1 MTQRICFFLSIPVV
15 SYVRNKSQQSY
26 EQSCKSLGGIS
37 DCLPSKQYNCLEKC
51 LVALCP
57 ALASYW
63 LQPGA
68 CTTVFIC
75 RVCDKGLAE
84 SQGCS
89 YIANAHIP
97 VLRFPVC
104 ASSRQPMVEPRPRA
118 GFLGDGSECPSG
130 PCPLLLGTRGA
141 GGTRVVVQWAQ
152 LIAQVSPRK
161 DRDILD
167 ITGGSSTCW
176 SFQDCCL

>member
-1 MTQRICFFLSIPVV
+1 MIFSSYLLWLMTQRICFFLSIPVV

-68 CTTVFIC
+68 CTTIFIC

-89 YIANAHIP
+89 YIANTHIP
-97 VLRFPVC
+97 GAVVVLCRGLPVC
-104 ASSRQPMVEPRPRA
+104 APSSAHTAHGRA
-118 GFLGDGSECPSG
+118 KTQRWVSG
-130 PCPLLLGTRGA
+130 
-141 GGTRVVVQWAQ
+141 
-152 LIAQVSPRK
+152 
-161 DRDILD
+161 
-167 ITGGSSTCW
+167 
-176 SFQDCCL
+176 